1 MKQRERERE
10 RDVEKADVVNEYPSE
25 ERLSLSLS
33 LSLSLRVTT
42 AASGGCVLLFSVC
55 DGLLTLQ

>member
-33 LSLSLRVTT
+33 LSLSVTT